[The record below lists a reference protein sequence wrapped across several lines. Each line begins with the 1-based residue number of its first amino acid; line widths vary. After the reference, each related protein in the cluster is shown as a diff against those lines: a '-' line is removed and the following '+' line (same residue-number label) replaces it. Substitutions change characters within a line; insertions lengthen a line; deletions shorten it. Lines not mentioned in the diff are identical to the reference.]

1 MENTMTDLII
11 GAVDN
16 YDYDQMKMWINS
28 VNRCGFT
35 GRKVLVVYRASDD
48 TIAKIKESGFEVV
61 RANIEGQ
68 AVHVQRFAQIAEI
81 LYSMEDVERVV
92 FTDVRDVVFQTDP
105 MKWLTVYNKDLVVGA
120 ENFKYRDEPWSKNN
134 MLQMFGRESLN
145 RMLDTPVYC
154 CGVIGGR
161 RDAVADLLWA
171 SYMLCRAPILQYGTN
186 GIADQS
192 AMNLVLSLDAFISK
206 TSFQDTNS
214 QWVCHLGT
222 STHAIT
228 EGSGEIGQHFARG
241 YTTEKDIKGSMV
253 CPDPALLG
261 DGSVVNQFGLQFSI
275 VHQYDRASKFREAME
290 KKFG

>member
-1 MENTMTDLII
+1 MTDLII

-16 YDYDQMKMWINS
+16 YEYDQMKMWINS

-48 TIAKIKESGFEVV
+48 TIAKIKENGFEVV
-61 RANIEGQ
+61 RASIEGQ

-81 LYSMEDVERVV
+81 LYGMEDVERVV

-105 MKWLTVYNKDLVVGA
+105 MKWLSVFNRDLVVGA

-134 MLQMFGRESLN
+134 MLQMFGRDSLN

-154 CGVIGGR
+154 CGVIGGK

-171 SYMLCRAPILQYGTN
+171 SYMLCKAPILQYGPN

-206 TSFQDTNS
+206 TSFQDTNTGF
-214 QWVCHLGT
+214 VCHLGT
-222 STHAIT
+222 STHAIR
-228 EGSGEIGQHFARG
+228 EGSGEIGQHFVRG
-241 YTTEKDIKGSMV
+241 YITEKSVRDNMV
-253 CPDPALLG
+253 CPDPELDELG
-261 DGSVVNQFGLQFSI
+261 LVVGQAGSPFSI

-290 KKFG
+290 SKFR